1 MFMKKI
7 LSLLCAVAIVF
18 SASAAPQLSKKE
30 LDEKAAIELLNTKK
44 LSVKH
49 AMKSFEQFRTQK
61 FEGAKLLN
69 KVEVARAPKAKK
81 DVTFD
86 IAVSDITA
94 SAATIA
100 VTPSDASASYYW
112 TYVEASEAA
121 GKSDAEL
128 VALLTGDM
136 DDMIMLYSYFGMQVT
151 YADLLIQGADT
162 SSVSNLS
169 PETSYTVVAAQLDDE
184 GNLVGAVASESFTTL
199 ELVLPEGGNF
209 EMVDI
214 QESYYS
220 STGDVWIRLKDA
232 DENTYRFDIILP
244 EGVTEL
250 VSGTTYTMATM
261 DTSYTYATYAGVRLE
276 YASASLTKTVADN
289 GDYDINASFVDEN
302 GNTWTLHYHYTKPV
316 KNREEAINITDGK
329 LVIYPEDGD
338 WQVMGFN
345 ADSSRYVSIDIVGDL
360 ASGSFDEEDMDAQ
373 YTYIG
378 NVVLGDEGRELSEK
392 FNPLSF
398 NISVTFNAADS
409 TATITGTYLGQGYHD
424 ATDVPEFTLN
434 ISASVSTYQAPVG
447 NEYDSEEDFI
457 VDFDVYEVDNSNQP
471 NYNVLFIYADN
482 AAERQTIVLELW
494 LPEGQTELVAGEYL
508 ATEEEGVPGSVT
520 FGVLSNN
527 RIYGSYAANYDE
539 DEYIIVPLWF
549 IAGGKVTVNGDLS
562 IDVDALNSKGAAIKC
577 HLAKRA
583 QGIDNIDAAVKATK
597 VVRNGQLLIIKNGVE
612 YNAQGT
618 ILK

>member
-1 MFMKKI
+1 MRKFF
-7 LSLLCAVAIVF
+7 SLLCAVAIVF

-49 AMKSFEQFRTQK
+49 AKKSFEQFETQK
-61 FEGAKLLN
+61 FEGVKSLN
-69 KVEVARAPKAKK
+69 KTEVARAPKAKK

-94 SAATIA
+94 STATIV

-136 DDMIMLYSYFGMQVT
+136 DDMIMLYSYFGMEVT
-151 YADLLIQGADT
+151 YADLLIQGADS
-162 SSVSNLS
+162 SSVSSLS

-199 ELVLPEGGNF
+199 ELILPEGGDYVAVSASEKF
-209 EMVDI
+209 
-214 QESYYS
+214 YS
-220 STGDVWIRLKDA
+220 TDNDVWVRLTDA
-232 DENTYRFDIILP
+232 DDNKFSFDIIVAD
-244 EGVTEL
+244 GQQAL
-250 VSGTTYTMATM
+250 VSGQTYGLDDMIENY
-261 DTSYTYATYAGVRLE
+261 SYATVSGAKIP
-276 YASASLTKTVADN
+276 YASASLTKTVQAN
-289 GDYDINASFVDEN
+289 GDYSIAASFVDTL
-302 GNTWTLHYHYTKPV
+302 GNTWNISYSYVKPV
-316 KNREEAINITDGK
+316 KNREEAITITDGK

-345 ADSSRYVSIDIVGDL
+345 ADSSRYVSIDIIGDL
-360 ASGSFDEEDMDAQ
+360 ASGSFDEKDMDAQ

-398 NISVTFNAADS
+398 NISVSFNAADS
-409 TATITGTYLGQGYHD
+409 TATITGTYLGQGYYD
-424 ATDVPEFTLN
+424 ATDIPEFTLN

-471 NYNVLFIYADN
+471 DYNVLFIYADN

-520 FGVLSNN
+520 FGELSNN

-539 DEYIIVPLWF
+539 ENYIVAPLWF

-597 VVRNGQLLIIKNGVE
+597 VVRDGQLIIIKNGVE
-612 YNAQGT
+612 FNAQGA
-618 ILK
+618 IVK